1 MGMEEKFV
9 KIVIDLPDAPL
20 GVGGE
25 GVWSVQVGDDL
36 YEVRNTPWYAE
47 DINFLDIVRAIS
59 PAENMKPVVKEIV
72 HRGGHRTIRIIFFD
86 EGAAEKQ
93 SVLEKTKQLGANYE
107 NCNNTMYALDLKP
120 EVNFD
125 AVADYLADCE
135 SKGWLGY
142 SHAPQPQPMGTG
154 DKVQ

>member
-1 MGMEEKFV
+1 MSMEEKFV

-25 GVWSVQVGDDL
+25 SVWSVQVGDDL

-47 DINFLDIVRAIS
+47 DINFMDVVRAIA
-59 PAENMKPVVKEIV
+59 PAEDMKPVVKEIV

-86 EGAAEKQ
+86 GGAAEKH
-93 SVLEKTKQLGANYE
+93 SVLAKTKHLGANFE
-107 NCNNTMYALDLKP
+107 NCNDTMYGLDLKP
-120 EVNFD
+120 EVDFD
-125 AVADYLADCE
+125 AIADYLDECE
-135 SKGWLGY
+135 ARGWLNY